1 MGGMPPPGESACAGA
16 AARATIAPKLLREV
30 DMEEKVGEEGKYQTL
45 WPKVYVWNVQVNA
58 AYTK

>member
-1 MGGMPPPGESACAGA
+1 MGGMPPPGESRCAGV
-16 AARATIAPKLLREV
+16 AARATIAPTLVREG
-30 DMEEKVGEEGKYQTL
+30 DMEKVGEEGTYQTL